1 MPPTSVWTRRGFLLS
16 GAALPVACR
25 RKHAEG
31 FRGVAYVA
39 LAAGRAVAVVDLL
52 AFALRNT
59 IPLSCPP
66 SSLLAHPSPEQP
78 FAFAAGTADNGAAI
92 VERVDLGARKSVARV
107 SIGQGAP
114 VLRTDPRGLLW
125 TAAGESKLHSW
136 NADSLRAGRQINLAA
151 RVADFD
157 LSPAAPLACACLEGG
172 LVQFADLASGKV
184 SEPVRAGQ
192 DASAVRFRRDGRV
205 ALVACHGESLLR
217 VFDTPTRRIMTELPL
232 ALHPEHL
239 CTSVEGGQLFI
250 TGEGRDAV
258 VIVYPYR
265 TEIALTS
272 LSGRQPGHMA
282 CSEIPR
288 YLFVSNPA
296 AGSVTV
302 FDIDTQK
309 VVAVIGVG
317 VEPGPIAITT
327 DQQYALVLNQGSGDI
342 AVIRIASIKPGRSR
356 RAPLFTMIPV
366 GGRPVA
372 ALVRSGVYV

>member
-1 MPPTSVWTRRGFLLS
+1 MSPKRVWTRRGLLAA
-16 GAALPVACR
+16 GASLALGCR

-39 LAAGRAVAVVDLL
+39 LSADRAIAVVDLL

-59 IPLSCPP
+59 IPLFCQP
-66 SSLLAHPSPEQP
+66 SSLLAHPSPERAL
-78 FAFAAGTADNGAAI
+78 AFVAGTTDTGSAI
-92 VERVDLGARKSVARV
+92 IERVDLTTRKSVTRV
-107 SIGQGAP
+107 VIGQGTPILHAD
-114 VLRTDPRGLLW
+114 LRGLLW
-125 TAAGESKLHSW
+125 ATAGESRLRAW
-136 NADSLRAGRQINLAA
+136 NAESLRPGRQINFAA
-151 RVADFD
+151 RVVDFD
-157 LSPAAPLACACLEGG
+157 LSPIAPLACACLEGG
-172 LVQFADLASGKV
+172 VVQFADFSTGKV

-205 ALVACHGESLLR
+205 VLVACRAESLLR
-217 VFDTPTRRIMTELPL
+217 VFDTPSRRIMTELPL
-232 ALHPEHL
+232 ALHPDHL

-258 VIVYPYR
+258 VIIYPYR

-272 LSGRQPGHMA
+272 LSGRQPGHMT

-302 FDIDTQK
+302 FDIDSQK
-309 VVAVIGVG
+309 VVAVIGAG
-317 VEPGPIAITT
+317 VEPGPIAITP

-366 GGRPVA
+366 GGRPVT